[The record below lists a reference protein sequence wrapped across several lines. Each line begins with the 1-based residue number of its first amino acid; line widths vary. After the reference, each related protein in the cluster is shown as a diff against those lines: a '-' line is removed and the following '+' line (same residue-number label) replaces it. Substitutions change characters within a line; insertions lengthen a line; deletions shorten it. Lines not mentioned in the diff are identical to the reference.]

1 MDKQPNIIHMS
12 LLPDTLERYRKFIGF
27 MLKYWNSNLVQD
39 TANNALYEENKES
52 GAHRE
57 YDQSPEDLIAD
68 LKKMGPTYIKL
79 GQLLSTRP
87 DLLPDAYLKALA
99 VLQDDVEPIPY
110 EEVHQI
116 IEEEIGTRIS
126 KAFESLEEIP
136 LASASIGQ
144 VHHAV
149 LRSGKSVAVKIQ
161 RPGIRKKFLE
171 DLDTLKELT
180 DLAMKHSTTA
190 RRYAFDDVLAE
201 LRHILLQEIDY
212 NREAQNLITLGENL
226 KTFKNLQ
233 VPQPVTDYSSSK
245 VLTMEYIDGKK
256 ITSISPLKFMEVD
269 LEPIVDELV
278 EAYLKQIVV
287 DGFVHADPHPGNI
300 HMTRDN
306 KIALIDLGMV
316 AKFSSKMQDKLLQLL
331 IAISREQGDEISD
344 ILLDISETG
353 EEANID
359 TFRKT
364 INTLVLDSQ
373 VTKAKDLQTGRLLIH
388 MNRIAAENGI
398 HIAVELNI
406 LGKILLN
413 LDQIVAVLA
422 PEYNLRDAIQ
432 RHVQKMM
439 QSKMFHELKPENLFS
454 VLLET
459 KKLTEKLP
467 KRLNKISKKL
477 ANNDFK
483 IKLEA
488 LDEKRF
494 TDGFQKVANRITL
507 GLIIAAMIIG
517 AAMLMQ
523 VPTTFTIFGYPGLAI
538 ILFIV
543 AAIAGIALSYNI
555 IMKDE
560 DFKRKK

>member
-1 MDKQPNIIHMS
+1 MS
-12 LLPDTLERYRKFIGF
+12 ILPDTLERYRKFIGF
-27 MLKYWNSNLVQD
+27 MLKYRNSDLFYD
-39 TANNALYEENKES
+39 TAANAMDVDGEKSNVD
-52 GAHRE
+52 RE
-57 YDQSPEDLIAD
+57 YDQSPEDLTAD

-99 VLQDDVEPIPY
+99 TLQDDVEPIPY

-116 IEEEIGTRIS
+116 IEEEIGIRIS
-126 KAFESLEEIP
+126 KAFDSLEEVP

-144 VHHAV
+144 VHRAF

-180 DLAMKHSTTA
+180 DLAMKHSSTA

-201 LRHILLQEIDY
+201 LRHILLQELDY

-226 KTFKNLQ
+226 KLYKNLK
-233 VPQPVTDYSSSK
+233 VPQPVPDYSSSK

-269 LEPIVDELV
+269 LEPILDELV

-300 HMTRDN
+300 HITRDN

-316 AKFSSKMQDKLLQLL
+316 AKFTSKMQDKLLQLL
-331 IAISREQGDEISD
+331 IGISQKQGDEITD
-344 ILLDISETG
+344 ILLDISKIG
-353 EEANID
+353 EEATIEI
-359 TFRKT
+359 FRKT

-373 VTKAKDLQTGRLLIH
+373 VTKAKDLQTGRLLIQ
-388 MNRIAAENGI
+388 MNRIAADNGI

-413 LDQIVAVLA
+413 LDQIVAVMA
-422 PEYNLRDAIQ
+422 PEYNLQQAIQ
-432 RHVQKMM
+432 KHVQKMM
-439 QSKMFHELKPENLFS
+439 QSKMYQELKPENLFS
-454 VLLET
+454 VLIET

-467 KRLNKISKKL
+467 ERLNKISENL

-483 IKLEA
+483 IKLQGI
-488 LDEKRF
+488 DEKRF

-507 GLIIAAMIIG
+507 GVIIAAMIIG

-523 VPTTFTIFGYPGLAI
+523 IPTTFTIFGYPGLAI
-538 ILFIV
+538 VLFIV
-543 AAIAGIALSYNI
+543 AAITGIALSVNI
-555 IMKDE
+555 LLKDE
-560 DFKRKK
+560 DFKLKK